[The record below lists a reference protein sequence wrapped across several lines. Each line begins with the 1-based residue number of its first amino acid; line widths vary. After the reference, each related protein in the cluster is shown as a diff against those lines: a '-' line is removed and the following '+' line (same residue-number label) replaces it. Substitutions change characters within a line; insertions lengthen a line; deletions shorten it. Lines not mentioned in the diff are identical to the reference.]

1 MPHSELLFSHYIRG
15 FQNRFLSFLLSC
27 TLFRCLPLLFAVF
40 VSSFIRQSHKDVVFS
55 TASSWNSVSS
65 VYGERRDSSH
75 ISRHLRNGFRWVYI
89 HNGLRNGFRWVYIYN
104 GLRAALRSRARRRPF
119 GRRRR
124 VQQKKLKQ
132 EKREYN
138 RLLAK
143 CTPAKIGAE
152 LAAEIQAEFSY
163 MVNESSS
170 ESESEAE
177 NPSDILPSPAGYNK
191 LPDHDE
197 DPPSTGITVVSRS
210 LVCSR

>member
-1 MPHSELLFSHYIRG
+1 MSSSQPPPRG
-15 FQNRFLSFLLSC
+15 TPS
-27 TLFRCLPLLFAVF
+27 P
-40 VSSFIRQSHKDVVFS
+40 QSMENVVTPPAS
-55 TASSWNSVSS
+55 PGTSVTPPASPGTSKMDSDGSTSTTASKVAEDEADMK
-65 VYGERRDSSH
+65 GAIE
-75 ISRHLRNGFRWVYI
+75 
-89 HNGLRNGFRWVYIYN
+89 YN
-104 GLRAALRSRARRRPF
+104 
-119 GRRRR
+119 
-124 VQQKKLKQ
+124 KKKIKQ

-143 CTPAKIGAE
+143 CTPANIGAA
-152 LAAEIQAEFSY
+152 LAAEIQADFSQVPY
-163 MVNESSS
+163 ELS

>member
-1 MPHSELLFSHYIRG
+1 MENVVTPPTSPDTSEIDSDG
-15 FQNRFLSFLLSC
+15 STSTTASEMDSDGSTSTTASEQLLSEVA
-27 TLFRCLPLLFAVF
+27 PDDA
-40 VSSFIRQSHKDVVFS
+40 
-55 TASSWNSVSS
+55 
-65 VYGERRDSSH
+65 
-75 ISRHLRNGFRWVYI
+75 HLEGAI
-89 HNGLRNGFRWVYIYN
+89 EYN
-104 GLRAALRSRARRRPF
+104 R
-119 GRRRR
+119 
-124 VQQKKLKQ
+124 KKLKQ
-132 EKREYN
+132 EKRKYN